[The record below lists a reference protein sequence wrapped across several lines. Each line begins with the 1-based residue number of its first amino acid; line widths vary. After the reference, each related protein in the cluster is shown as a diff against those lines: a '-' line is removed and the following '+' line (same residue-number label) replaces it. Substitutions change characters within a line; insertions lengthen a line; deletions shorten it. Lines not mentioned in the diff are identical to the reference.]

1 MTRLLPLLI
10 LLAFAGCKSTGS
22 RDWYSGPAEVK
33 PYTQDAINTALA
45 ELPRDTK
52 TTLKWDW
59 GSNRVNVKIVP
70 ATGKAYGQPTLRAPD
85 GDQVYGY
92 AIGNTVYLPVGF
104 HSKTLLHEIGHVV
117 MYANGN
123 TDANWHHSLSFFK
136 RN

>member
-1 MTRLLPLLI
+1 MTRLLPLVV
-10 LLAFAGCKSTGS
+10 LLAFAGCKSSGS
-22 RDWYSGPAEVK
+22 RSWYSGPEEHKIA
-33 PYTQDAINTALA
+33 TMRAIDTALV
-45 ELPRDTK
+45 ELPRDIGRP
-52 TTLKWDW
+52 LKLDW
-59 GSNRVNVKIVP
+59 TRNRVNVKVVP